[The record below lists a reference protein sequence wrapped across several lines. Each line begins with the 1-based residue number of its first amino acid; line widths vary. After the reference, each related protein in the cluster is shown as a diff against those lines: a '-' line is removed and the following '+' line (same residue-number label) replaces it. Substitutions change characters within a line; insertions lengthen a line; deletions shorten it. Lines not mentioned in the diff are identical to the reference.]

1 MLLHNRSSKGAMMGF
16 IVAGTFFF
24 IVLGI
29 AIVQIGLLLSGAR
42 EVSNAV
48 DAGTLNAGK
57 KAVKVKT
64 GLNAGTNESQF
75 ADLKDEDGEFGLTN
89 INRVWAK
96 ALLARMNNK
105 AMHDQGQATGS
116 SDTHADSMFDSAESI
131 SDRLADKLN
140 DENNLHQYF
149 LELAAK
155 NSIRMLGSTAEMK
168 VEAGSG
174 WKTSLLDRG
183 EESNLIVAEGQLPD
197 GFSLN
202 DNKIFKQA
210 DDGKKHIKGYT
221 PIQVMGKEIC
231 FVPFKVKQQ
240 PHLISEKTFNDNLA
254 STKPITAWKNPVPNT
269 ISCQGKTEDQ
279 KLAVQRARQ
288 FVLTNPQKNFELAM
302 PHTFMKVKFEDN
314 TAHWYINGIPAPNS
328 SYEFHTDV
336 QHRSY
341 PCGTGTLDIT
351 ATLGNEY
358 MPPTVGKG
366 IFALPGSNYDAVTHA
381 LLQRCK
387 EIKHDFSEGDLDAM
401 LMACPIIPGNKD
413 FVIFP
418 DNNNTLRCMPES
430 MAPAFATWL
439 NSSNNADGSEAEICD
454 DECWF
459 VPNFVVAIPE
469 GLGAKPLPSWC
480 ITYGSLKWKPGT
492 GFDGCLGELR
502 IERETD
508 IFANGVCT
516 LF

>member
-1 MLLHNRSSKGAMMGF
+1 MGF
-16 IVAGTFFF
+16 IVVGTFFF

-29 AIVQIGLLLSGAR
+29 AFVQISMLVSGSR

-48 DAGTLNAGK
+48 DSGTLNAGK
-57 KAVKVKT
+57 KAVHLKT
-64 GLNAGTNESQF
+64 QANFGNESQF
-75 ADLKDEDGEFGLTN
+75 DDLKDDEGKFGLTN

-105 AMHDQGQATGS
+105 AMHNQGQSTNT
-116 SDTHADSMFDSAESI
+116 SDSHADSMFDSAESI
-131 SDRLADKLN
+131 SDRIADKLN
-140 DENNLHQYF
+140 DASNLHPYF
-149 LELAAK
+149 MELAGK
-155 NSIRMLGSTAEMK
+155 NSIRMLGNTAQLK
-168 VEAGSG
+168 VESGSG

-183 EESNLIVAEGQLPD
+183 EESNLIVGAGQLPD
-197 GFSLN
+197 GFNIN
-202 DNKIFKQA
+202 DGKMFKQA
-210 DDGKKHIKGYT
+210 EDGKKHFKGYT
-221 PIQVMGKEIC
+221 PIEVMGKQIC

-240 PHLISEKTFNDNLA
+240 PHLVSEKTFNDNLNSA
-254 STKPITAWKNPVPNT
+254 KPLQEWKNPVPNA

-279 KLAVQRARQ
+279 RLAVQRARA
-288 FVLTNPQKNFELAM
+288 FVLTNPQKDFQLAM

-314 TAHWYINGIPAPNS
+314 TAHWYINGVPAPNS
-328 SYEFHTDV
+328 SYEFRTDV
-336 QHRSY
+336 QQRSY
-341 PCGTGTLDIT
+341 PVGTGTLNIT

-358 MPPTVGKG
+358 MPPTVWKG
-366 IFALPGSNYDAVTHA
+366 VFALPGSNYDAVTKA

-387 EIKHDFSEGDLDAM
+387 EIKHDFTEGDLDAM
-401 LMACPIIPGNKD
+401 MMACPIIAGNKE

-418 DNNNTLRCMPES
+418 DPSGSLRCTPQS
-430 MAPAFATWL
+430 MAPALAPWINT
-439 NSSNNADGSEAEICD
+439 SKEADGSEAEIVD

-459 VPNFVVAIPE
+459 VPNFVMATPT

-492 GFDGCLGELR
+492 GYDGCLGELR

-516 LF
+516 LL

>member
-1 MLLHNRSSKGAMMGF
+1 MGF
-16 IVAGTFFF
+16 IIAGTFFF

-29 AIVQIGLLLSGAR
+29 AIVQIGMLISGAR

-48 DAGTLNAGK
+48 DSGTLNAGK
-57 KAVKVKT
+57 KAVKIRT
-64 GLNAGTNESQF
+64 ELNAGGNENQF
-75 ADLKDEDGEFGLTN
+75 SDLKDEDGKFGLTN

-105 AMHDQGQATGS
+105 AMHDQGQATNS
-116 SDTHADSMFDSAESI
+116 SDSHADALFDGAESI
-131 SDRLADKLN
+131 SDRLADKLK
-140 DENNLHQYF
+140 DESEHHGHF
-149 LELAAK
+149 MELAAR
-155 NSIRMLGSTAEMK
+155 NSIRMLGSTAEMR
-168 VEAGSG
+168 VDAGSA

-183 EESNLIVAEGQLPD
+183 EESNLIVGDGQLPD

-202 DNKIFKQA
+202 DGKMFKKA
-210 DDGKKHIKGYT
+210 ADGKTHLKGYT
-221 PIQVMGKEIC
+221 PIEVMGKQIC
-231 FVPFKVKQQ
+231 LVPFKVNEQ
-240 PHLISEKTFNDNLA
+240 PHLISEKTFNDNLLSA
-254 STKPITAWKNPVPNT
+254 KPLQAWKNPVPNT

-279 KLAVQRARQ
+279 KLTVQRARA
-288 FVLTNPQKNFELAM
+288 FVITNPQKNFDLAM

-328 SYEFHTDV
+328 SYDFHTDV
-336 QHRSY
+336 QTRNY
-341 PCGTGTLDIT
+341 PCGTGTLNIT

-366 IFALPGSNYDAVTHA
+366 IFALPGSNYDSVTHA

-387 EIKHDFSEGDLDAM
+387 EIKHDFSENDLDAM
-401 LMACPIIPGNKD
+401 LMACPIIPGNKE

-418 DNNNTLRCMPES
+418 DNNGSLRCMPES

-439 NSSNNADGSEAEICD
+439 NASNNADGSEAEICE

-459 VPNFVVAIPE
+459 VPNFVVAIPQ

-492 GFDGCLGELR
+492 GYDGCLGELR